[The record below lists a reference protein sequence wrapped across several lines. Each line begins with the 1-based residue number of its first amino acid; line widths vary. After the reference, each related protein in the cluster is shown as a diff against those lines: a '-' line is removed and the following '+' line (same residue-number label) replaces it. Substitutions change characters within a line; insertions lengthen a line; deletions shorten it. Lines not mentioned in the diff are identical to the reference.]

1 MSELEVTALVIGL
14 LLSMMV
20 LSVPIGAA
28 MALSAFTGIMIL
40 YGSGTAFF
48 MVGEVAIEVGFNYE
62 LCIIPLFILMGNLAT
77 KAGMSADLYQ
87 GCARLFGGVRGALAM
102 ATILACGCFAA
113 VSGSSLAT
121 ATALGRVSLPEM
133 KRNNYSDSLATGCV
147 AAGGTIG
154 VLIPPSIILVI
165 YGVLTETSITDLFVA
180 AVIPGLMQIVIYAA
194 TIALIVQIWPA
205 SASRGHP
212 TSLRE
217 KLAALPQISSMFILF
232 ALIIGGLYLG
242 IFTPTEAAGFGVI
255 FALAIGLLR
264 RSINVSQVIEAV
276 YSTIRTTGM
285 IALIVF
291 GAFLL
296 INFFVL
302 TRANIAIAD
311 YILSLDTSPTLVL
324 LVILLT
330 YLILGCFLDSIG
342 MVLLTVPVI
351 FPIVTGLGYDP
362 VWFGIILVIVVETGM
377 ITPPLGIN
385 VFAIKSIAPDIP
397 LGTIFRGVMPFWGAD
412 LIRLALLVMFPAL
425 TLSLL

>member
-1 MSELEVTALVIGL
+1 MSELAVTGLVIGL
-14 LLSMMV
+14 LLSLMV

-28 MALSAFTGIMIL
+28 MALSAFTGIVIL

-48 MVGEVAIEVGFNYE
+48 MVGEVAMEVGFNYE

-133 KRNNYSDSLATGCV
+133 KRNNYSDSLAAGCV

-180 AVIPGLMQIVIYAA
+180 AVIPGLMQIVIYAI
-194 TIALIVQIWPA
+194 TIALIVQIWPS
-205 SASRGHP
+205 SASRGRP
-212 TSLRE
+212 TSFLE
-217 KLAALPQISSMFILF
+217 KLAALPQISSMFVLF

-242 IFTPTEAAGFGVI
+242 VFTPTEAAGFGVI

-264 RSINVSQVIEAV
+264 RSITVSQMIEAL

-285 IALIVF
+285 IALIIF

-311 YILSLDTSPTLVL
+311 YILSLDASPFLVL
-324 LVILLT
+324 LIILLT

-362 VWFGIILVIVVETGM
+362 VWFGIVLVIVVETGM

-385 VFAIKSIAPDIP
+385 VFAIKSVAPDIP
-397 LGTIFRGVMPFWGAD
+397 LSTIFRGVIPFWGAD

-425 TLSLL
+425 TLVLV

>member
-14 LLSMMV
+14 LLSMML

-28 MALSAFTGIMIL
+28 MALSAFSGIMIL

-48 MVGEVAIEVGFNYE
+48 MVGEVAMEVGFNYE

-133 KRNNYSDSLATGCV
+133 KRNNYSDALATGCV

-194 TIALIVQIWPA
+194 TIAVIVRLWPG
-205 SASRGHP
+205 SAGNGQP
-212 TSLRE
+212 TNLRE

-264 RSINVSQVIEAV
+264 RSITLSEMVEAV

-285 IALIVF
+285 IALIIF

-311 YILSLDTSPTLVL
+311 YILSLDASPTLVL
-324 LVILLT
+324 LIILLT

-351 FPIVTGLGYDP
+351 FPIITGLGYDP
-362 VWFGIILVIVVETGM
+362 VWFGIVLVIVVETGM

-397 LGTIFRGVMPFWGAD
+397 LGTIFKGVMPFWGAD

-425 TLSLL
+425 TLMLL

>member
-1 MSELEVTALVIGL
+1 MSEHEVTALVIGL

-20 LSVPIGAA
+20 LGVPIGAA

-40 YGSGTAFF
+40 YGLSTAFF

-194 TIALIVQIWPA
+194 TIAVVVKIWPS
-205 SASRGHP
+205 SAGRSHP
-212 TSLRE
+212 TSFRE

-242 IFTPTEAAGFGVI
+242 VFTPTEAAGFGVI

-264 RSINVSQVIEAV
+264 RSITVSQMIEAV
-276 YSTIRTTGM
+276 YSTVRTTGM
-285 IALIVF
+285 IALIIF

-311 YILSLDTSPTLVL
+311 YILSLNTSPALVL
-324 LVILLT
+324 LFILLT

-351 FPIVTGLGYDP
+351 FPIITGLGYDP

-385 VFAIKSIAPDIP
+385 VFAIKSIAPEVP

-412 LIRLALLVMFPAL
+412 LIRLALLVAFPAL
-425 TLSLL
+425 TLALL